1 MKAASFTEKNI
12 VIEANSGEAKN
23 LYLTIEAAK
32 DCDAAIR
39 NTTNEETRAL
49 AEKIKALATDG
60 QKSVFIS
67 LTKKEFR
74 DLVNIAL
81 AMATLDVEDYFPQLL
96 EKNVTEEVLDQLYEA
111 IDSIQ
116 KEYIAKPEMI

>member
-32 DCDAAIR
+32 DCDPAIR

-116 KEYIAKPEMI
+116 KEYFAKPEMI